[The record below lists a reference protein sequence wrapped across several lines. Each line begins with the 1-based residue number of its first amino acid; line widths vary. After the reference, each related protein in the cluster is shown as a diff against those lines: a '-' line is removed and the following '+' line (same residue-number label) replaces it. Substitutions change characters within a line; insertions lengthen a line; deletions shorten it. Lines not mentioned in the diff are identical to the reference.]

1 MVLTPGAAT
10 GSAKAADRA
19 SLTVVPVT
27 ATVWAASHRW
37 PEGSA
42 GSDSGSGRGGGA
54 RKAASAA
61 ASAGTLPVGG
71 FDLVL
76 SFNTDDA
83 AVMRSVLYG
92 VDGGEEEG
100 GGGSSG
106 DGQARRLAAT
116 AALRNHMGRVFA
128 GDQQQVASRGGF
140 SSEAVQL
147 LQVSGQG
154 RSDIGD
160 ASAVQGCRWG

>member
-1 MVLTPGAAT
+1 M
-10 GSAKAADRA
+10 
-19 SLTVVPVT
+19 PVT
-27 ATVWAASHRW
+27 ATVWAASHGW
-37 PEGSA
+37 PEGSAA
-42 GSDSGSGRGGGA
+42 GSDSGSGKGGGA
-54 RKAASAA
+54 RNAASAA

-76 SFNTDDA
+76 SFNTDDDD
-83 AVMRSVLYG
+83 VMRSVLYG
-92 VDGGEEEG
+92 GDGGEEEG
-100 GGGSSG
+100 GGGGSG
-106 DGQARRLAAT
+106 GGGQARRLAAT

-147 LQVSGQG
+147 LQVSGRG